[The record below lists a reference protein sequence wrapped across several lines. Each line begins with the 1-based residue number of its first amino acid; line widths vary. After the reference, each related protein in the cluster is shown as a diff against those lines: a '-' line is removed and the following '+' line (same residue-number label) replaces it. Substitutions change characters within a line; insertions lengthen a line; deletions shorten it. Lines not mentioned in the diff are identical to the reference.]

1 MSYVIA
7 FLEGMITFISPC
19 LLPMLPVYVS
29 YFAGGMQ
36 RDIKGTLKNALGFIA
51 GFTTVFVLLGALAGT
66 VGQILNEFKTLV
78 NLITGVIVIFFGLCY
93 LGFFKLSIFR
103 GIRFSK
109 TEQHG
114 FFSAFLFG
122 MVFSVGWTPCV
133 GVFLGSALMLAASEG
148 AFLTGVM
155 MLLLYSLGL
164 GIPFLISAILI
175 DQLKGVFQS
184 IKRHY
189 RGIQIVCGSLLVLVG
204 LLMALGLFDRFLNLL
219 S

>member
-1 MSYVIA
+1 
-7 FLEGMITFISPC
+7 
-19 LLPMLPVYVS
+19 
-29 YFAGGMQ
+29 
-36 RDIKGTLKNALGFIA
+36 
-51 GFTTVFVLLGALAGT
+51 
-66 VGQILNEFKTLV
+66 
-78 NLITGVIVIFFGLCY
+78 
-93 LGFFKLSIFR
+93 
-103 GIRFSK
+103 
-109 TEQHG
+109 
-114 FFSAFLFG
+114 
-122 MVFSVGWTPCV
+122 
-133 GVFLGSALMLAASEG
+133 MLAASEG